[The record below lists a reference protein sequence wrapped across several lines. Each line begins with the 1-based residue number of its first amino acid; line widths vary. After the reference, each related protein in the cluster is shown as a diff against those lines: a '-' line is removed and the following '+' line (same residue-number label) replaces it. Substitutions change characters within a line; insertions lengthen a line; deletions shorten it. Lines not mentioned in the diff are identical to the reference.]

1 MSALRDKNVLITGAA
16 SGIGRALAV
25 AALEAGAR
33 VTLVDID
40 EGTLAEV
47 AAGAD
52 ATVIA
57 MSVADEAAWKAL
69 PTPEGGWDYV
79 ALNAGVMSAPRDAP
93 AEASDFTV
101 ITDAQ
106 YRRIV
111 GVNLD
116 GVAFGVRTTLPRLSD
131 TGAIVATASIAGLF
145 GFAADPAYSMTKHG
159 VIGLVRAVAAQL
171 AMQGR
176 PQRLCA
182 ICPGGV
188 QTNIVPDFMA
198 DSMEQSG
205 TMMGPEVIATE
216 IASLWTSGQNGEVRA
231 KVLADQPA
239 ERVGEPTIGGFELV
253 DT

>member
-16 SGIGRALAV
+16 SGIGRALAS

-33 VTLVDID
+33 ATLVDID
-40 EGTLAEV
+40 EGALAEV
-47 AAGAD
+47 AAGSD
-52 ATVIA
+52 ATLVA
-57 MSVADEAAWKAL
+57 MSVADGDAWKKLAE
-69 PTPEGGWDYV
+69 PEGGWDFV

-93 AEASDFTV
+93 AEASDFMV
-101 ITDAQ
+101 ITDDQ

-116 GVAFGVRTTLPRLSD
+116 GVAFGLRTTLPRLAD
-131 TGAIVATASIAGLF
+131 TGAIVATASVAGLL

-159 VIGLVRAVAAQL
+159 VIGLVRSVAAQL

-176 PQRLCA
+176 PQRVCA

-198 DSMEQSG
+198 G
-205 TMMGPEVIATE
+205 TMDDAAMMDPAVIAAE
-216 IASLWTSGQNGEVRA
+216 IVDLWTSGENGEVRA
-231 KVLADQPA
+231 KVLADRPA
-239 ERVGEPTIGGFELV
+239 ERIGEPRVGGFDMADL
-253 DT
+253 

>member
-16 SGIGRALAV
+16 SGIGRALAS

-33 VTLVDID
+33 ATLVDID

-47 AAGAD
+47 AAGSD
-52 ATVIA
+52 ATLVA
-57 MSVADEAAWKAL
+57 MSVADGDAWKKLAV
-69 PTPEGGWDYV
+69 PEGGWDFV

-93 AEASDFTV
+93 AEASDFMV
-101 ITDAQ
+101 ITDDQ

-116 GVAFGVRTTLPRLSD
+116 GVAFGLRTTLPRLAD
-131 TGAIVATASIAGLF
+131 TGAIVATASVAGLL

-159 VIGLVRAVAAQL
+159 VIGLVRSVAAQL
-171 AMQGR
+171 AIQGR
-176 PQRLCA
+176 PQRVCA

-198 DSMEQSG
+198 G
-205 TMMGPEVIATE
+205 TMDDAAMMDPAVIAAE
-216 IASLWTSGQNGEVRA
+216 IVDLWTSGENGEVRA
-231 KVLADQPA
+231 KVLADRPA
-239 ERVGEPTIGGFELV
+239 ERIGEPRVGGFDMADL
-253 DT
+253 